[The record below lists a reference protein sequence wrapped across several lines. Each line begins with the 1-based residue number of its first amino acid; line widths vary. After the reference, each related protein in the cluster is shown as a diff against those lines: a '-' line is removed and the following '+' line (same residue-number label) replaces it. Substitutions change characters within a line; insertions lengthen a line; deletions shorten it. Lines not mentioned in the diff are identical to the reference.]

1 MKALGKI
8 EWTGLGDLGVMERG
22 RGLLHRVEKKGP
34 IEKLTSEQ
42 K

>member
-8 EWTGLGDLGVMERG
+8 EWTGLGDLGVLERG

-34 IEKLTSEQ
+34 IEKLSSEQ
-42 K
+42 R